1 MNAILKLIR
10 GWRSCVAAAAVV
22 ASAATGAQAA
32 LTPNLLVDPSFENPV
47 LTVHTQIN
55 NAPFL
60 TGVWGSEN
68 GGNVTG
74 PVNGVSP
81 ASGARMHRQNLTG
94 GSATQTWQRVNVS
107 AYSTAIN
114 AGNATVNASALFNA
128 SSGLPAPS
136 GAIRVFFHD
145 ATNALLSPPSAAAG
159 LTLVAHPGV
168 WQSASVSVVSVPVN
182 THSIRLELAYGTA
195 SMTTGPFT
203 SLPTFFDDAMLQL
216 DVVPEPSS
224 LALGAV
230 AIVAAGWTA
239 RRRRP

>member
-1 MNAILKLIR
+1 MNAFLHYTH
-10 GWRSCVAAAAVV
+10 GWRVRLAALLVVAA
-22 ASAATGAQAA
+22 SAGGAQAA

-47 LTVHTQIN
+47 LVPHTQIN
-55 NAPFL
+55 NSPFL

-68 GGNVTG
+68 GGNVVG

-81 ASGARMHRQNLTG
+81 ASGSRMHRQNLTG
-94 GSATQTWQRVNVS
+94 GNATQTWQRVNVS
-107 AYSTAIN
+107 AYSAAIN

-182 THSIRLELAYGTA
+182 THSIRLELAYATA

-216 DVVPEPSS
+216 NIVPEPSS

-230 AIVAAGWTA
+230 ALVGAGWLA
-239 RRRRP
+239 RRRRI

>member
-1 MNAILKLIR
+1 MNTVNHITHGLRIGLAAAIV
-10 GWRSCVAAAAVV
+10 VAATAA
-22 ASAATGAQAA
+22 GAQAA

-47 LTVHTQIN
+47 LTIHTQIN
-55 NAPFL
+55 GSPFL

-81 ASGARMHRQNLTG
+81 ASGARMHQQNLTG
-94 GSATQTWQRVNVS
+94 GSATQTWQRVSVS

-145 ATNALLSPPSAAAG
+145 AANALLTPPSAAAG

-182 THSIRLELAYGTA
+182 THSIRLELAYATA
-195 SMTTGPFT
+195 SMTTGPNT
-203 SLPTFFDDAMLQL
+203 SLPTFFDDATLQL
-216 DVVPEPSS
+216 NIVPEPSS
-224 LALGAV
+224 VALGTIALV
-230 AIVAAGWTA
+230 GAGWMA
-239 RRRRP
+239 RRRRT